1 MINKYCVVI
10 GGMVFRVSLFQQSI
24 GELLVAYN
32 PATKLYLLHFEIYK
46 GGLQR
51 TRIVALSKHDT
62 QYGNRKGAP
71 PPFTPHQWNTISYS
85 CTISTKEQIKQLTYI
100 STTE

>member
-71 PPFTPHQWNTISYS
+71 PPLRPISGTQYHIVVPYLLKS
-85 CTISTKEQIKQLTYI
+85 RLNN
-100 STTE
+100 